1 MILAGLQSPS
11 LIFLRSKQF
20 QLCDFVKRGANER
33 WGIGWHQI
41 ICSPRCSAHGY
52 DCAFGKRKRRKKK
65 ELNADR
71 TLSIWCWSVPDKA
84 VISCWF
90 SILSDIHSNRMK
102 IGSLKLYWFIFLS
115 WRWEEERYPEGI
127 KWKFLEHKGP
137 VFAPPYEPLPEN
149 VKFYYDGELICV
161 STC

>member
-1 MILAGLQSPS
+1 MILAGLQGPS
-11 LIFLRSKQF
+11 LIFLRCKQV
-20 QLCDFVKRGANER
+20 QLCDCVKRGANER
-33 WGIGWHQI
+33 WRIGWQQI
-41 ICSPRCSAHGY
+41 ICRPRCSVHGH
-52 DCAFGKRKRRKKK
+52 DWAFGIKKGEKK
-65 ELNADR
+65 ELNGGS
-71 TLSIWCWSVPDKA
+71 TLSICCWSVPDKA

-90 SILSDIHSNRMK
+90 SILSYPHSNKMK